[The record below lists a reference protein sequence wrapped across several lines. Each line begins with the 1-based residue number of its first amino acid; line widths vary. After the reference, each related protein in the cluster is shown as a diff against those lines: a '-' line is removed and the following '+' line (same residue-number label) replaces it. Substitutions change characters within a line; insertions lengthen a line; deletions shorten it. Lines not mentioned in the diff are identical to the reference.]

1 MQELLISLRN
11 LLELGF
17 PAIALVQLWLL
28 WRSYEKRVNEHIR
41 DLRAA
46 SEQSRARRCD
56 AVCENA
62 EQSFIQA
69 RDDSALRLLSAEN
82 GPEHGHSPR
91 L

>member
-1 MQELLISLRN
+1 MQELLISLRS

-17 PAIALVQLWLL
+17 PAVVLVQLWLL

-46 SEQSRARRCD
+46 TERSHTRRCA

-62 EQSFIQA
+62 EQSFIEAHDDKHIA
-69 RDDSALRLLSAEN
+69 RA
-82 GPEHGHSPR
+82 
-91 L
+91 

>member
-41 DLRAA
+41 DLRAEA
-46 SEQSRARRCD
+46 ERSHTRRCA

-62 EQSFIQA
+62 EQSFIEASGGKDVA
-69 RDDSALRLLSAEN
+69 RV
-82 GPEHGHSPR
+82 
-91 L
+91 